1 MSLKY
6 KHVLWDWNGTLLDD
20 MWLCVDVINELLGKY
35 GKPKLS
41 YGDYQQHFDFPV
53 RDYYERIGF
62 EFDKVPFEVVGT
74 EYINNYYRRW
84 HECTLHKDVKYV
96 LGAIQKAGFTQ
107 SILSA
112 ADVKMLYAGVELFG
126 LQGYFNELTGL
137 NHHYADGKI
146 GIAREYMQRQ
156 SLKPQQFLYIGDTTH
171 DCQVAREIGVDVVL
185 FTNGHHTPERLQDCG
200 APLIHS
206 LRQTLPMLG
215 IE

>member
-6 KHVLWDWNGTLLDD
+6 KHILWDWNGTLLDD
-20 MWLCVDVINELLGKY
+20 MWLCVDVINELLVKH
-35 GKPKLS
+35 GKPVLT
-41 YGDYQQHFDFPV
+41 YPEYQQHFDFPV

-62 EFDKVPFEVVGT
+62 DFNKAPFEVVGT

-84 HECTLHKDVKYV
+84 HECSLHKDVKYV
-96 LGAIQKAGFTQ
+96 LGAVQKAGLTQ

-112 ADVKMLYAGVELFG
+112 ADVKMLHAGVELFG

-137 NHHYADGKI
+137 NHHYADGKV
-146 GIAREYMQRQ
+146 GIAREYMQRH
-156 SLKPQQFLYIGDTTH
+156 SLQPQQFLYIGDTTH

-200 APLIHS
+200 VPLICS
-206 LRQTLPMLG
+206 LRQVLMVLG

>member
-1 MSLKY
+1 M
-6 KHVLWDWNGTLLDD
+6 WDWNGTLLDD
-20 MWLCVDVINELLGKY
+20 MWLCVDVINELLVKH
-35 GKPKLS
+35 GKPVLT
-41 YGDYQQHFDFPV
+41 YPEYQQHFDFPV

-62 EFDKVPFEVVGT
+62 DFNKAPFEVVGT

-84 HECTLHKDVKYV
+84 HECSLHKDVKYV
-96 LGAIQKAGFTQ
+96 LGAVQKAGLTQ

-112 ADVKMLYAGVELFG
+112 ADVKMLHAGVELFG

-137 NHHYADGKI
+137 NHHYADGKV
-146 GIAREYMQRQ
+146 GIAREYMQRH
-156 SLKPQQFLYIGDTTH
+156 SLQPQQFLYIGDTTH

-200 APLIHS
+200 VPLICS
-206 LRQTLPMLG
+206 LRQVLMALG